1 MSIGPTNWAAGIVGS
16 QLSSSRSADSD
27 RRTADAVQR
36 AAAAETAAEASAD
49 GALHENSRL
58 GDREGD
64 GRQASG
70 EDAATEPPEPVDE
83 VTAQEEASPPV
94 SRDATGQLGRTL
106 DLSG

>member
-16 QLSSSRSADSD
+16 QLSSSRSSDSD
-27 RRTADAVQR
+27 RRTADAAQQ
-36 AAAAETAAEASAD
+36 AAAAETAAQARAD

-64 GRQASG
+64 GRQAFG
-70 EDAATEPPEPVDE
+70 DEPAAEPPQPVDE
-83 VTAQEEASPPV
+83 ATAEEEESPPI